1 MTNDHAFAWSS
12 TDELPE
18 LSPEEREKVGVVT
31 QELVFFGFQHGVEPG
46 DAVGLSQTY
55 FDALQ
60 ELAVRH
66 YNSQRFDSAAALY
79 QKLLQLKPMQLDYY
93 KGLGACCLGL
103 QRYDAA
109 VKVYDAAR
117 AYGAL
122 DAEVAYYLGLA
133 YYFQKDFGAAFDLMR
148 FARVQDEEN
157 PKPGSKIATFATQM
171 LERMKPLV
179 PPEQA
184 ALIDFRGD

>member
-1 MTNDHAFAWSS
+1 MTMDHEFAWSS
-12 TDELPE
+12 TDDLPE
-18 LSPEEREKVGVVT
+18 LTPEEREKVADVT

-46 DAVGLSQTY
+46 DAVGMSQSY
-55 FDALQ
+55 FDAMQ

-79 QKLLQLKPMQLDYY
+79 QKLLRLKPLQLDYY

-109 VKVYDAAR
+109 ARVYDSAR
-117 AYGAL
+117 VIDAL
-122 DAEVAYYLGLA
+122 DAEVVYYLGLA
-133 YYFQKDFGAAFDLMR
+133 HYFQKNFQAAFDLMR
-148 FARVQDEEN
+148 FARVQDEDN
-157 PKPGSKIATFATQM
+157 PKPGSKIAAFATQL

-184 ALIDFRGD
+184 ALIDFRGN